1 MHASLATHAVTLSAC
16 APCVAWNWSRKE
28 RPKFAEALTKLRGV
42 VPPDILRTTRRHLEA
57 AGMPEPLLKR
67 LWDKRVLWFVRM
79 QPTAIAKLHMA
90 DLATKYVPCP
100 FASCFL
106 KHGRCIQL
114 IRRRCHSLSSLQVL
128 LSRL

>member
-1 MHASLATHAVTLSAC
+1 MILTHAPLVCDSRCDTLC
-16 APCVAWNWSRKE
+16 APCVAWDWSRKE

-90 DLATKYVPCP
+90 DLATK
-100 FASCFL
+100 
-106 KHGRCIQL
+106 
-114 IRRRCHSLSSLQVL
+114 
-128 LSRL
+128 